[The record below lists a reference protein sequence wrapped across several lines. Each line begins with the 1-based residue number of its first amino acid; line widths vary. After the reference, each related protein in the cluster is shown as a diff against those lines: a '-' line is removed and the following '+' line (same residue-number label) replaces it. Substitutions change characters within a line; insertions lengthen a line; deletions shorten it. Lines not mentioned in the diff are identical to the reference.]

1 MRIIFTYIAIM
12 LSLSLSAQSLDREK
26 TRSVY
31 GLYDFDIER
40 VSERAPKGFKPFY
53 ISHYGRHGARYIYND
68 SEYELLYDV
77 FIRAHATGVLT
88 PLGKE
93 LHDQFMAVYPHFHGR
108 AGELTRLGQNQHRM
122 LAQRLIADYP
132 GVFRKS
138 TDVSAVSSVYTRCIM
153 SMNAFCDV
161 LRCAGVKVSE
171 DVDGRDMAYLAPYT
185 KYNPKY
191 KGEDQSWRSEYAKYF
206 DDRFDR
212 DAFYGRLFTDLSFV
226 ASIQKDMD
234 FIMTLYYMDG
244 HMAGT
249 EFPDISFGKAFS
261 DEDYALCNEM
271 DNIKFYMRKGWGEGR
286 QGKVNVA
293 LGESLMQ
300 DVLDKMSEA
309 VETQNLSVD
318 LRFGHDGAIMTLL
331 AFLRAEGWNQT
342 ASDMADI
349 KNVWKS
355 SSVPMASNIRFI
367 LLKKGTE
374 VIVKCQYNESDLKLP
389 LDSYAGPYYRWNDFK
404 NYYTRLIDEAAS
416 ILTEAYK

>member
-1 MRIIFTYIAIM
+1 M

-77 FIRAHATGVLT
+77 FTRAHATGVLT

-138 TDVSAVSSVYTRCIM
+138 SGVKAVCSVYTRCIM

-261 DEDYALCNEM
+261 DEDYVICNEM

-309 VETQNLSVD
+309 VEDQNLSAD

-367 LLKKGTE
+367 LFKKGTE

-389 LDSYAGPYYRWNDFK
+389 LDSYAGPYFRWNDFK
-404 NYYTRLIDEAAS
+404 NHYSKLIAESAS
-416 ILTEAYK
+416 VLTENYK

>member
-1 MRIIFTYIAIM
+1 M

-77 FIRAHATGVLT
+77 FTRAHAAGVLT

-108 AGELTRLGQNQHRM
+108 AGELTRLGQSQHRM

-132 GVFRKS
+132 DVFRKS

-161 LRCAGVKVSE
+161 LRHAGVKVSE

-212 DAFYGRLFTDLSFV
+212 AAFYGRLFTDLFFV

-261 DEDYALCNEM
+261 DEDYAICNEM

-286 QGKVNVA
+286 QGNINVA

-300 DVLDKMSEA
+300 DVLDKMSGA
-309 VETQNLSVD
+309 VEAQNLSVD

-416 ILTEAYK
+416 ILTETYK

>member
-1 MRIIFTYIAIM
+1 M
-12 LSLSLSAQSLDREK
+12 LTLSLSAQSLDREQA
-26 TRSVY
+26 RSVY
-31 GLYDFDIER
+31 GLYDFDVER
-40 VSERAPKGFKPFY
+40 LNECAPKGFKPFY

-77 FIRAHATGVLT
+77 FTRAHAAGVLT

-93 LHDQFMAVYPHFHGR
+93 LHDQFMTLYPHFHGR
-108 AGELTRLGQNQHRM
+108 AGELTRLGQSQHRM

-138 TDVSAVSSVYTRCIM
+138 TEVTAVSSVYTRCIM

-212 DAFYGRLFTDLSFV
+212 AAFYGRLFTDVSFV
-226 ASIQKDMD
+226 AAIQKDMD

-249 EFPDISFGKAFS
+249 EFPDMSFGKAFS

-309 VETQNLSVD
+309 VEAQNLSVD
-318 LRFGHDGAIMTLL
+318 LRFGHDGAIMMLL

-367 LLKKGTE
+367 LLKKGSE

-416 ILTEAYK
+416 ILTETYK

>member
-1 MRIIFTYIAIM
+1 M
-12 LSLSLSAQSLDREK
+12 
-26 TRSVY
+26 
-31 GLYDFDIER
+31 YDFDIER

-68 SEYELLYDV
+68 SEYELLNDV
-77 FIRAHATGVLT
+77 FTRAHAAGVLT

-93 LHDQFMAVYPHFHGR
+93 LHDRFMSLYPHFHGR

-191 KGEDQSWRSEYAKYF
+191 KGEDQNWRSEYAKYF

-309 VETQNLSVD
+309 VEAQNLSVD

-416 ILTEAYK
+416 ILTETYK

>member
-1 MRIIFTYIAIM
+1 MRTIFTYVALM
-12 LSLSLSAQSLDREK
+12 LTLSLSAQSLDREQA
-26 TRSVY
+26 RSVY

-40 VSERAPKGFKPFY
+40 VSERIPKGFKPFY

-77 FIRAHATGVLT
+77 FNRAHASGVLT

-93 LHDQFMAVYPHFHGR
+93 LHDQILAVYPHFHGR
-108 AGELTRLGQNQHRM
+108 AGELTRLGQSQHRM

-138 TDVSAVSSVYTRCIM
+138 TEVTAVSSVYTRCIM

-212 DAFYGRLFTDLSFV
+212 AAFYGRLFTDVSFV

-249 EFPDISFGKAFS
+249 EFPDMSFGKAFS
-261 DEDYALCNEM
+261 DDDYALCNEM

-286 QGKVNVA
+286 QGEINVA
-293 LGESLMQ
+293 LGEALMQ
-300 DVLDKMSEA
+300 DILDKA
-309 VETQNLSVD
+309 ETAIQKGETVAD
-318 LRFGHDGAIMTLL
+318 LRFGHDGAVMTLL
-331 AFLRAEGWNQT
+331 AFLRAEGWDKK
-342 ASDMADI
+342 ASEMADI
-349 KNVWKS
+349 KNVWES
-355 SSVPMASNIRFI
+355 CNVPMASNVRFI
-367 LLKKGTE
+367 FYRRGAD
-374 VIVKCQYNESDLKLP
+374 IVVKVQHNESDIYLP
-389 LDSYAGPYYRWNDFK
+389 VMPFEGPYYLWDDFK
-404 NYYTRLIDEAAS
+404 IFYRKLIDDS
-416 ILTEAYK
+416 NVILNQ

>member
-1 MRIIFTYIAIM
+1 M

-77 FIRAHATGVLT
+77 FTRAHAAGVLT

-108 AGELTRLGQNQHRM
+108 AGELTRLGQSQHRM

-132 GVFRKS
+132 DVFRKS

-212 DAFYGRLFTDLSFV
+212 DAFYGRLFNDLSFV

-261 DEDYALCNEM
+261 DEDYAICNEM

-300 DVLDKMSEA
+300 DVLDKMSGA
-309 VETQNLSVD
+309 VEAQNLSVD

-374 VIVKCQYNESDLKLP
+374 VIAKCQYNESDLKLP
-389 LDSYAGPYYRWNDFK
+389 LDSYAGPYYRWSDFK

-416 ILTEAYK
+416 ILTETYK

>member
-1 MRIIFTYIAIM
+1 M
-12 LSLSLSAQSLDREK
+12 LSLSVSAQSLDREQ

-77 FIRAHATGVLT
+77 FTRAHAAGVLT

-93 LHDQFMAVYPHFHGR
+93 LHDQFMTLYPHFHGR

-138 TDVSAVSSVYTRCIM
+138 TEVTAVSSVYTRCIM

-206 DDRFDR
+206 DYRFDR
-212 DAFYGRLFTDLSFV
+212 EAFYGRLFTDLSFV

-286 QGKVNVA
+286 QGQVNVA

-309 VETQNLSVD
+309 VEAQNLSAD

-349 KNVWKS
+349 KNVWNS
-355 SSVPMASNIRFI
+355 CDVPMASNIRFI
-367 LLKKGTE
+367 FYRRGSE
-374 VIVKCQYNESDLKLP
+374 VIVKAQHNENDIRLP
-389 LDSYAGPYYRWNDFK
+389 VKPFDGPFCRWKDFK
-404 NYYTRLIDEAAS
+404 TFYQKLIDDANV
-416 ILTEAYK
+416 ILNHNNKL

>member
-1 MRIIFTYIAIM
+1 MRTIFTYVALM
-12 LSLSLSAQSLDREK
+12 LTLSLSAQSLGREQA
-26 TRSVY
+26 RSVY

-40 VSERAPKGFKPFY
+40 VSERIPKGFKPFY

-77 FIRAHATGVLT
+77 FTRAHASGVLT

-93 LHDQFMAVYPHFHGR
+93 LHDQFMTLYPHFHGR
-108 AGELTRLGQNQHRM
+108 AGELTLLGQNQHRM

-138 TDVSAVSSVYTRCIM
+138 TEVTAVSSVYTRCIM

-212 DAFYGRLFTDLSFV
+212 AAFYGRLFTDVSFV

-249 EFPDISFGKAFS
+249 EFPDMSFGKAFS
-261 DEDYALCNEM
+261 DDDYALCNEM

-309 VETQNLSVD
+309 VEDQNLSVD

-355 SSVPMASNIRFI
+355 SNVPMASNIRFI

-416 ILTEAYK
+416 ILTETYK